1 MPNINCDGAEG
12 FWMLIRGS
20 VCSHGAGLNNA
31 VFSQL
36 NGGCG
41 WELLKQETL
50 DQGQLAV
57 HSWQ

>member
-1 MPNINCDGAEG
+1 
-12 FWMLIRGS
+12 MLIRGS

-31 VFSQL
+31 VFSQF
-36 NGGCG
+36 NGSCG

-50 DQGQLAV
+50 DQGQLAE